1 MTNFPGEG
9 HLYIDKKNFKNIIF
23 MFNVTGSQ
31 FWLRVD
37 PKFSDILIRAFRP
50 VVYCMNIVV
59 YCLVRDIIKDMS
71 LIF

>member
-1 MTNFPGEG
+1 MF
-9 HLYIDKKNFKNIIF
+9 YI
-23 MFNVTGSQ
+23 TGSQ

-37 PKFSDILIRAFRP
+37 PNFSDILIRVFLP